1 MKVMYYKSKGS
12 TPRGEALF
20 PSLVEPNEYGTLS
33 IYVIVDEDSLKFQK
47 VKALHAQASKEFNQ
61 LEQWKKEANRKKID
75 PQRPWTPALDADG
88 NEIPGK
94 VKIKASCKPETAAG
108 KKRIV
113 KVMDAQTGAPLENP
127 DIGNG
132 SIVQVGFTP
141 KVYFAPQGGFGV
153 SFSLDMV
160 LVHKAEYG
168 GSGKMS
174 DYGFGDD
181 DEDEGN
187 GYSFDDDGGDT
198 AEDDD
203 DDIPF

>member
-20 PSLVEPNEYGTLS
+20 PSLVEPNEYGSLS

-181 DEDEGN
+181 DEDEDN
-187 GYSFDDDGGDT
+187 GYSFNDDGES

-203 DDIPF
+203 DEIPF

>member
-1 MKVMYYKSKGS
+1 MKVMYYKTKGS

-20 PSLVEPNEYGTLS
+20 PSLVEPNEYGSLS
-33 IYVIVDEDSLKFQK
+33 IFVIVDEDSPKFQK
-47 VKALHAQASKEFNQ
+47 VKALHKEASKEFGR
-61 LEQWKKEANRKKID
+61 LEQWKKEANRTKID

-94 VKIKASCKPETAAG
+94 VKIKASCKPLTAAG
-108 KKRIV
+108 KKRVV
-113 KVMDAQTGAPLENP
+113 KVVDANTGAPLENP

-181 DEDEGN
+181 DEEGEGGYGFDGDDESTG
-187 GYSFDDDGGDT
+187 
-198 AEDDD
+198 DDD